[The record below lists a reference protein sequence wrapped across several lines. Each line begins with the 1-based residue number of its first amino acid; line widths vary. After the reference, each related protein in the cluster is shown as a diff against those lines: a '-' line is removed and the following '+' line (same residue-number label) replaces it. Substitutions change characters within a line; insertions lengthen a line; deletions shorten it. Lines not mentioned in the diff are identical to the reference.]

1 MVLPVRRGRA
11 VPAQWTPFSEFE
23 ELYDRMGRLLDV
35 TFGEGVRGDVWTPLA
50 DVSETEEGYVVEAEV
65 PGMSRD
71 DIDIRLDGNE
81 LIISGETR
89 EAGEP
94 QEHRGRRVRQR
105 TRRYGRFEYRTTLP
119 SDIDADRVDARLDNG
134 VLTVSIARSD
144 RARPRQIAIS
154 GGGEQERR

>member
-105 TRRYGRFEYRTTLP
+105 
-119 SDIDADRVDARLDNG
+119 
-134 VLTVSIARSD
+134 
-144 RARPRQIAIS
+144 
-154 GGGEQERR
+154 